1 MRRLWGLTEKAI
13 DNIETLIEDG
23 DRSASLDLLK
33 MIGFRGLKEHASFY
47 PRPLEE
53 NPAMLVEAM
62 VREKV
67 EQEMREE
74 GIGGD
79 PDMNALVMQ
88 PHLIADRVREKY
100 DQIMESVNAQ

>member
-1 MRRLWGLTEKAI
+1 
-13 DNIETLIEDG
+13 
-23 DRSASLDLLK
+23 
-33 MIGFRGLKEHASFY
+33 
-47 PRPLEE
+47 
-53 NPAMLVEAM
+53 MLVEAM

>member
-33 MIGFRGLKEHASFY
+33 MIRFRGLKEHSSFY